1 MPIWCSHRGKMA
13 TDTKDINR
21 RALKAPLSTDA
32 NRIARKSTKFGAS
45 LLRPLV
51 TQRAHI
57 VNLPGTY
64 GGA

>member
-1 MPIWCSHRGKMA
+1 MPILCFHREKMA
-13 TDTKDINR
+13 TNSKDINR
-21 RALKAPLSTDA
+21 RALSAPLSTDA
-32 NRIARKSTKFGAS
+32 NRIAGKSTKFGAS

-57 VNLPGTY
+57 VKRPGTY